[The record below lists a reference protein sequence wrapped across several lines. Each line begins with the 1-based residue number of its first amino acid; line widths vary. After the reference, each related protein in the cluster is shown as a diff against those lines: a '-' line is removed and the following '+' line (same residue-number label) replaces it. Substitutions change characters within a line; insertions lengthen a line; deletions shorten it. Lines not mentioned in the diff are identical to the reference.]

1 MSRVALG
8 RVLGAFGIQGWVRVQ
23 SYTRPVE
30 GILDYPDWQ
39 FGSRVWRVLEGR
51 RQGASVVA
59 RLEGLSS
66 REEAM
71 ALRGN
76 EVEVERAELPAAG
89 PDEHYWSDLMGCAVR
104 TLSGAELGQVES
116 LFSNGAQ
123 DVLVIRG
130 ERERMIPFVTAIVK
144 QVDIGQKQILVDW
157 EPEY

>member
-1 MSRVALG
+1 MSRVVLG

-23 SYTRPVE
+23 SYTRPIE
-30 GILDYPDWQ
+30 GLLEYCDWQ
-39 FGSRVWRVLEGR
+39 LGAKVWRVLEGR
-51 RQGASVVA
+51 RQGTSVVV

-66 REEAM
+66 REDAM
-71 ALRGN
+71 ALRGT

-89 PDEHYWSDLMGCAVR
+89 PGEHYWFDLMGCAVR
-104 TLSGAELGQVES
+104 NLSGVELGRVES

-130 ERERMIPFVTAIVK
+130 ERERMVPFVPAIVK
-144 QVDIGQKQILVDW
+144 QVDMGQKQILVDW